1 MKKKVLVTLVLA
13 LSLSAATACSKKAG
27 ETAPT
32 TTEAAT
38 EAPTGET
45 TEEETEA
52 EIEETSMT
60 GVIVSFTDTVLTVKD
75 DSDDTEKEFD
85 YSKAEVTREFPFS
98 EGDEIEIIY
107 ADGTAENPIPAISV
121 EVYTSVIGENSDPY
135 VEGTVKDATTNTITL
150 ELENGES
157 YTFGKTNA
165 YIVAKDGI
173 LADKKATVTYI
184 GDIDDTDPVPLAVKV
199 VMEDSYGS
207 ADADKFAFIGKV
219 AIIEDESIVLQ
230 AEDGD
235 FYTFVS
241 DEHDFSDYSVGDK
254 LQITYTG
261 TITAKE
267 IPAVKVVK
275 K

>member
-13 LSLSAATACSKKAG
+13 LSLSAATACSKKAE

-32 TTEAAT
+32 TTEATT
-38 EAPTGET
+38 EAPTEET

-60 GVIVSFTDTVLTVKD
+60 GVIVSFTDTILIVKD

-107 ADGTAENPIPAISV
+107 PDGTAKTPIPAISV

-150 ELENGES
+150 ELEDGES

-173 LADKKATVTYI
+173 LVDKKATVTYI
-184 GDIDDTDPVPLAVKV
+184 GDIDDDPLAVKV
-199 VMEDSYGS
+199 VTEDSYGS
-207 ADADKFAFIGKV
+207 ADADKFAFIGQV
-219 AIIEDESIVLQ
+219 AKIEDESVVLQ

-241 DEHDFSDYSVGDK
+241 DEYDFSDYSIGDN

>member
-13 LSLSAATACSKKAG
+13 LSLSAATACSKKAE
-27 ETAPT
+27 ETTPA
-32 TTEAAT
+32 TTEATT
-38 EAPTGET
+38 EAPTEDT
-45 TEEETEA
+45 AEEETEM
-52 EIEETSMT
+52 EETSMT
-60 GVIVSFTDTVLTVKD
+60 GIIVSFTDTVLTVKD
-75 DSDDTEKEFD
+75 DADDAEKEFD

-107 ADGTAENPIPAISV
+107 PDGTTETPIPAISV

-135 VEGTVKDATTNTITL
+135 VEGTVKDAATNTITL

-165 YIVAKDGI
+165 YIVAKEGI
-173 LADKKATVTYI
+173 LVDKKATVTYI

-207 ADADKFAFIGKV
+207 ADADQFAFIGPV
-219 AIIEDESIVLQ
+219 ANIEEQSIVLQ

-235 FYTFVS
+235 YYTFVS
-241 DEHDFSDYSVGDK
+241 DEYDFSDYSIGDN

-267 IPAVKVVK
+267 IPAVKVVNK
-275 K
+275 

>member
-1 MKKKVLVTLVLA
+1 MNKKVLVTLVLA
-13 LSLSAATACSKKAG
+13 LSLSAATACSKKAE
-27 ETAPT
+27 ETTPAVAEV
-32 TTEAAT
+32 TTEATA
-38 EAPTGET
+38 EET
-45 TEEETEA
+45 TEEETEL
-52 EIEETSMT
+52 EETSMT

-85 YSKAEVTREFPFS
+85 YSQAEVTREFPFS

-107 ADGTAENPIPAISV
+107 LEGTAETPVPAISV
-121 EVYTSVIGENSDPY
+121 EVYSSVIGENTDPY
-135 VEGTVKDATTNTITL
+135 VEGTVKETAKNTVTL
-150 ELENGES
+150 ELEDGES
-157 YTFGKTNA
+157 YTFSTANA

-173 LADKKATVTYI
+173 VADKKAKVTYI

-199 VMEDSYGS
+199 VMEDSYNS

-219 AIIEDESIVLQ
+219 ASIEDESIVLQ
-230 AEDGD
+230 ADDGD

-241 DEHDFSDYSVGDK
+241 DEHDFSGYSIGDT

-261 TITAKE
+261 TVTAKE

>member
-13 LSLSAATACSKKAG
+13 LSLSAATACSKKAAE
-27 ETAPT
+27 ETTP
-32 TTEAAT
+32 AAT
-38 EAPTGET
+38 EET
-45 TEEETEA
+45 AETPAEVTAEEETEL
-52 EIEETSMT
+52 EETSMT
-60 GVIVSFTDTVLTVKD
+60 GIIVSFTDTVLTVKD
-75 DSDDTEKEFD
+75 DSDATEKKFD
-85 YSKAEVTREFPFS
+85 YSKAEVIREFPFA

-107 ADGTAENPIPAISV
+107 PDGTTETPIPAISV
-121 EVYTSVIGENSDPY
+121 EVYTSVIGENADPY
-135 VEGTVKDATTNTITL
+135 IEGIVKDSAEDTITL
-150 ELENGES
+150 ESEDGEA
-157 YTFGKTNA
+157 YTFSKVNA
-165 YIVAKDGI
+165 YVVAKDGI

-184 GDIDDTDPVPLAVKV
+184 GDIEDTDPVPMAVKI

-207 ADADKFAFIGKV
+207 AEADMFAFTGQV
-219 AIIEDESIVLQ
+219 ASIEDESIVLQ
-230 AEDGD
+230 SGDGD

-241 DEHDFSDYSVGDK
+241 DEHDFSDYKIGDN